1 MDFSLVEASGGH
13 SLVAAWG
20 FLRSQVLTEGQR
32 GTRSMAK
39 GISDEATLVNGAT
52 YDS

>member
-20 FLRSQVLTEGQR
+20 FLRPMASLVVGYEIW
-32 GTRSMAK
+32 GTW
-39 GISDEATLVNGAT
+39 DQ
-52 YDS
+52 